1 MIRRPPRSTL
11 FPYTTLFRSPYFPK
25 KMPIVLIAALATLS
39 LTAAFVVTGA
49 LLNAETSRPMPQP
62 VEPEPVPAAAEATGS
77 RGWRRMSRLP
87 TAANVPLAPEPPS
100 PPPDGVII
108 GLGFEDVA
116 EALRQGGGRAI
127 SVVGSARNVGTTL
140 TAIALA
146 RVLARHGRVV
156 LVDLAF
162 GSPNVQVISDAP
174 NAPGIA
180 DLVNGTASFGDIIT
194 KDRGSRLHLVTAGQ
208 VGGDPN
214 TLFAAPTL
222 ATAVLALA
230 QSYDA
235 LVIDAGS
242 QAETPLSAIA
252 AMTPHAVLVGG
263 ETPADILVALAEDL
277 RATGFAD
284 VAVLTGAPP
293 PLDHPVLSTAA

>member
-1 MIRRPPRSTL
+1 M
-11 FPYTTLFRSPYFPK
+11 SP
-25 KMPIVLIAALATLS
+25 
-39 LTAAFVVTGA
+39 
-49 LLNAETSRPMPQP
+49 
-62 VEPEPVPAAAEATGS
+62 
-77 RGWRRMSRLP
+77 LP

-100 PPPDGVII
+100 PPPDGVIM

-180 DLVNGTASFGDIIT
+180 DLVNGTASFGDVIT

-242 QAETPLSAIA
+242 RAETPLSAIA

-263 ETPADILVALAEDL
+263 ETPADTLVALAEDL

-293 PLDHPVLSTAA
+293 PLDHAVLSTAA